1 MSHSERMSPVD
12 TAWLRMDRPHN
23 LMMITGVMTLGGPVD
38 VKALE
43 KALGERMLAHRRFRQ
58 RAVTTPTGAF
68 WVDDRAFD
76 ISRHIQ
82 RVRLPGRGG
91 EKALQ
96 TYVAQLASE
105 PLDHNHPLWQ
115 TRIVEKYE
123 GGVAIVTRIH
133 HAVADGI
140 ALMKVLLGLADDGED
155 ARPVAHGGNHDEGW
169 LSSLMAPFAGAAD
182 MSLKLTQGA
191 LREAMSLATNPMRA
205 AKLLKTGAGVA
216 GELAWL
222 LAMPSDSETRF
233 KGKPHGAKRVAWT
246 RPLRLTEVKA
256 ASWALDCS
264 INDILLAC
272 VAGSLRAY
280 LEDKGDESA
289 GVEVR
294 ALVPINLRP
303 SGAEHELG
311 NRFGIIAVELPVG
324 VADPLERLAEVR
336 RRMRK
341 LKNSYEPPVT
351 LGMFA
356 ALGVAPKIMQDQ
368 LFDLLISRATAVM
381 TNVPGPQKEITIAGA
396 PVKQV
401 MFWVPQSG
409 DIGMG
414 VSILSYAGNVQF
426 GLITDAA
433 LTPDPEAI
441 IGRFER
447 EFDGYLY
454 HVLLE
459 AAARADERV
468 AAEERVDEADKG
480 DRSPDTPAEASPTE
494 EAPVMRKRK
503 KMLRA

>member
-272 VAGSLRAY
+272 VAGALRAY
-280 LEDKGDESA
+280 LEDKGDESR
-289 GVEVR
+289 GVELR

-303 SGAEHELG
+303 PGAEDELG
-311 NRFGIIAVELPVG
+311 NRFGILGVELPVG
-324 VADPLERLAEVR
+324 FADPLERLAEVR
-336 RRMRK
+336 RRMLK
-341 LKNSYEPPVT
+341 LKSSYEPPVT
-351 LGMFA
+351 LGLFG
-356 ALGVAPKIMQDQ
+356 ALGIAPKLMQDQ

-381 TNVPGPQKEITIAGA
+381 TNVPGPQKEITIAGC

-426 GLITDAA
+426 GLITDTA

-441 IGRFER
+441 IGRFEQ
-447 EFDGYLY
+447 EFEGYLY

-459 AAARADERV
+459 ASARADER
-468 AAEERVDEADKG
+468 AEAEARAEAGEPDEA
-480 DRSPDTPAEASPTE
+480 AA
-494 EAPVMRKRK
+494 EAPVMRKRVK
-503 KMLRA
+503 RLRA

>member
-12 TAWLRMDRPHN
+12 TAWLRMDRPNN
-23 LMMITGVMTLGGPVD
+23 LMMITGVMALAGPVD
-38 VKALE
+38 VKRLE
-43 KALGERMLAHRRFRQ
+43 TALGERMLAHRRFRQ
-58 RAVTTPTGAF
+58 RAVTTPAGAF
-68 WVDDRAFD
+68 WVDDRDFNVA
-76 ISRHIQ
+76 RHIQ

-96 TYVAQLASE
+96 SYVAQLASE

-123 GGVAIVTRIH
+123 GGVAIISRIH
-133 HAVADGI
+133 HAMADGI

-155 ARPVAHGGNHDEGW
+155 ARPAAHGHHHDEGW
-169 LSSLMAPFAGAAD
+169 LSSLMAPLAGAAD

-191 LREAMSLATNPMRA
+191 MREALSLATNPMRA

-233 KGKPHGAKRVAWT
+233 KGKPHGTKRVAWT
-246 RPLRLTEVKA
+246 RPLRLNEVKA

-272 VAGSLRAY
+272 VAGALRAY
-280 LEDKGDESA
+280 LEDKGDESR
-289 GVEVR
+289 GVELR

-303 SGAEHELG
+303 PGAEGELG
-311 NRFGIIAVELPVG
+311 NRFGILGVELPVG
-324 VADPLERLAEVR
+324 FADPLERLAEVR
-336 RRMRK
+336 RRMLE
-341 LKNSYEPPVT
+341 LKSSYEPPVT
-351 LGMFA
+351 LGLFG
-356 ALGVAPKIMQDQ
+356 ALGLAPKLMQDQ

-381 TNVPGPQKEITIAGA
+381 TNVPGPQKQIMIAGR

-426 GLITDAA
+426 GLITDTA

-441 IGRFER
+441 IGRFEQ
-447 EFDGYLY
+447 EFEGYLY

-459 AAARADERV
+459 ASARADER
-468 AAEERVDEADKG
+468 EQ
-480 DRSPDTPAEASPTE
+480 AEAQKE
-494 EAPVMRKRK
+494 EDSRHAASTDEETAEDAPVMRKRAK
-503 KMLRA
+503 RLRA

>member
-1 MSHSERMSPVD
+1 MSPVD
-12 TAWLRMDRPHN
+12 TAWLRMDRPNN
-23 LMMITGVMTLGGPVD
+23 LMMITGVMALGGPVD
-38 VKALE
+38 VAALE
-43 KALGERMLAHRRFRQ
+43 KALAERMLAHRRFRQ
-58 RAVTTPTGAF
+58 RAVTTPAGAF
-68 WVDDRAFD
+68 WVDDRDFD
-76 ISRHIQ
+76 IARHIQ

-96 TYVAQLASE
+96 SYVAQLASE

-123 GGVAIVTRIH
+123 GGVAIISRIH

-140 ALMKVLLGLADDGED
+140 ALMKVLMGLADDGED
-155 ARPVAHGGNHDEGW
+155 ARPAQHGRHHEEGW

-191 LREAMSLATNPMRA
+191 LREAFALATNPMRT
-205 AKLLKTGAGVA
+205 AKLVKTGAGVA
-216 GELAWL
+216 AELAWL

-233 KGKPHGAKRVAWT
+233 KGKPHGTKRVAWT
-246 RPLRLTEVKA
+246 RPLRLHEVKA
-256 ASWALDCS
+256 ASSALDCS

-272 VAGSLRAY
+272 VAGALRAY

-289 GVEVR
+289 GVELR
-294 ALVPINLRP
+294 ALAPINLRP
-303 SGAEHELG
+303 PGAEDELG
-311 NRFGIIAVELPVG
+311 NRFGILGVELPIG
-324 VADPLERLAEVR
+324 MADPLERLNEIR
-336 RRMRK
+336 RRMLK

-351 LGMFA
+351 LGLFA
-356 ALGVAPKIMQDQ
+356 ALGLAPKLMQDQ

-381 TNVPGPQKEITIAGA
+381 TNVPGPQKQIRIAGS
-396 PVKQV
+396 PIEQV

-447 EFDGYLY
+447 EFDSYLY

-459 AAARADERV
+459 ASARAVERD
-468 AAEERVDEADKG
+468 A
-480 DRSPDTPAEASPTE
+480 AEASAEPVDERSADGDASGE
-494 EAPVMRKRK
+494 EAPAMRKRQK
-503 KMLRA
+503 RLRG

>member
-1 MSHSERMSPVD
+1 MSRSERMSPVD
-12 TAWLRMDRPHN
+12 TAWLRMDRPNN
-23 LMMITGVMTLGGPVD
+23 LMMITGVMALAGPVN

-43 KALGERMLAHRRFRQ
+43 KALAERMLAHKRFRQ
-58 RAVTTPTGAF
+58 RAVTTPAGAF
-68 WVDDRAFD
+68 WVADRDFD
-76 ISRHIQ
+76 IARHVQ

-91 EKALQ
+91 EQALQ
-96 TYVAQLASE
+96 AYVAQLASE
-105 PLDHNHPLWQ
+105 PLDHAHPLWQ
-115 TRIVEKYE
+115 MRIVEKYE
-123 GGVAIVTRIH
+123 GGVAIVSRIH
-133 HAVADGI
+133 HAVGDGI
-140 ALMKVLLGLADDGED
+140 ALMKVMLGLADDGED
-155 ARPVAHGGNHDEGW
+155 ERPAAHGEHHEEGF
-169 LSSLMAPFAGAAD
+169 LSSLMSPFAGAAGL
-182 MSLKLTQGA
+182 SLKLTQLA
-191 LREAMSLATNPMRA
+191 LKEGLALATNPLRA
-205 AKLLKTGAGVA
+205 ARLVKTGAGVA

-246 RPLRLTEVKA
+246 KPLRLHEVKA
-256 ASWALDCS
+256 ASAALDVS

-272 VAGSLRAY
+272 VAGALRAY
-280 LEDKGDESA
+280 LEDKGDEST

-303 SGAEHELG
+303 PGAEHELG

-324 VADPLERLAEVR
+324 AADPLERLAEVR
-336 RRMRK
+336 RRMLK

-351 LGMFA
+351 LGLFG
-356 ALGVAPKIMQDQ
+356 ALGLAPKIMQDQ
-368 LFDLLISRATAVM
+368 LFDMLISRASAVM
-381 TNVPGPQKEITIAGA
+381 TNVPGPQKEIAIAGA

-414 VSILSYAGNVQF
+414 VSILSYAGKVQF

-441 IGRFER
+441 IGRFEQ
-447 EFDGYLY
+447 EFESYLY

-459 AAARADERV
+459 AAAWADEREQLETQ
-468 AAEERVDEADKG
+468 APPDEAQDAQKPQAEE
-480 DRSPDTPAEASPTE
+480 P
-494 EAPVMRKRK
+494 PVMRKRK

>member
-12 TAWLRMDRPHN
+12 TAWLRMDRPNN
-23 LMMITGVMTLGGPVD
+23 LMMITGVMTLAGPVD
-38 VKALE
+38 AKALAS
-43 KALGERMLAHRRFRQ
+43 ALGERMLAHRRFRQ

-68 WVDDRAFD
+68 WVDDRDFD
-76 ISRHIQ
+76 IARHVQ

-91 EKALQ
+91 EKVLQ

-105 PLDHNHPLWQ
+105 PLDTNHPLWQ
-115 TRIVEKYE
+115 MRIVEKYE
-123 GGVAIVTRIH
+123 GGLAIVSRIH
-133 HAVADGI
+133 HAVGDGI
-140 ALMKVLLGLADDGED
+140 ALMKVLLGLADDGEE
-155 ARPVAHGGNHDEGW
+155 ARPAAHGHHHDEGW
-169 LSSLMAPFAGAAD
+169 LSSLMAPLSGAAGLG
-182 MSLKLTQGA
+182 LKLTQGA
-191 LREAMSLATNPMRA
+191 VREALSLATNPMRA
-205 AKLLKTGAGVA
+205 AKLIKTGAGVA

-233 KGKPHGAKRVAWT
+233 KGKPHGTKSVAWT
-246 RPLRLTEVKA
+246 KPLRLNEVKA